1 MLLLPLGI
9 AWLTAVLLIVLN
21 GRNRWVGCFAIAGM
35 TGNVVAN
42 IWLAIT
48 VLRDGPQQM
57 VAGGW
62 EPGVGITLRAD
73 ALGVT
78 FAVISTCVLLAAL
91 IFEVIIGVHERR
103 FPALVLFIATGLTGL
118 FLTGDVFNFYV
129 FFEIAMTAS
138 FALAGY
144 GMRPRE
150 TRAALTFTIIN
161 LIGSVLFVIG
171 IASLYHVTGTL
182 DMQSIAARTG
192 RSDPTPLIFIDS
204 TILIGTLIFVAFSI
218 KIGLFP
224 FHFWL
229 PPVYRDTW
237 PAVAAIFGGAVAN
250 IGSYG
255 LLRFGAEILPHEREV
270 GAYVLIILGTI
281 SIIYGAHQ
289 AVSARRASEALAYSS
304 ISQAGYIIVALGIGG
319 PIGFAAAILF
329 TIVNSMNKTVLF
341 LSTGLRG
348 WLVGVA
354 FVIGAFSVAGV
365 PPSAGFFGKAAIFH
379 ASIATENILLI
390 ALLFLGGGLSFVYMF
405 QIYQRDFWERNR
417 AEQASPFLARMHV
430 LFLAALILVVGIWPE
445 PMLAVSEQAASVL
458 TGDSVG
464 VSTGESSPDT
474 RIGGGQ

>member
-9 AWLTAVLLIVLN
+9 AWVTAVLLIVLN
-21 GRNRWVGCFAIAGM
+21 GRNRWVGWFAIAGL
-35 TGNVVAN
+35 TGNVAAN

-62 EPGVGITLRAD
+62 EPGIGITLRAD

-91 IFEVIIGVHERR
+91 IFEVIVGVHERR

-118 FLTGDVFNFYV
+118 FLTGDAFNFYV

-150 TRAALTFTIIN
+150 TRAALIFTVVN
-161 LIGSVLFVIG
+161 LIGSVLFVSG

-182 DMQSIAARTG
+182 DMQSIANLTREVQ
-192 RSDPTPLIFIDS
+192 STPLI
-204 TILIGTLIFVAFSI
+204 LIATLIFVAFSV

-255 LLRFGAEILPHEREV
+255 LLRFGAEILPREREV
-270 GAYVLIILGTI
+270 GAYILIILGTI

-289 AVSARRASEALAYSS
+289 AVSVRRASEALAYSS
-304 ISQAGYIIVALGIGG
+304 ISQAGYIMVALGIGG

-329 TIVNSMNKTVLF
+329 TIVNAMNKTVLF

-379 ASIATENILLI
+379 ASITTENILLI

-417 AEQASPFLARMHV
+417 AEQTSPILARMHV
-430 LFLAALILVVGIWPE
+430 LFLAVLILAVGIWPE

-458 TGDSVG
+458 TGDSLSVP
-464 VSTGESSPDT
+464 TGESIPDI

>member
-9 AWLTAVLLIVLN
+9 AWVTAVLLIMLN
-21 GRNRWVGCFAIAGM
+21 GRNRWVGWFAIAGM
-35 TGNVVAN
+35 TANVAAN
-42 IWLAIT
+42 FWLATT

-62 EPGVGITLRAD
+62 EPGIGITLRAD

-91 IFEVIIGVHERR
+91 IFEVIVGVHERR

-118 FLTGDVFNFYV
+118 FLTGDAFNFYV

-138 FALAGY
+138 FALTGY

-150 TRAALTFTIIN
+150 TRAALIFTVVN
-161 LIGSVLFVIG
+161 LIGSVLFVSG

-182 DMQSIAARTG
+182 DMQSIATLTREVD
-192 RSDPTPLIFIDS
+192 STPLI
-204 TILIGTLIFVAFSI
+204 LIATLIFVAFSI

-237 PAVAAIFGGAVAN
+237 PAVAAILGGAVAN

-255 LLRFGAEILPHEREV
+255 LLRFGADILPREREV
-270 GAYVLIILGTI
+270 GAYLLIILGTI

-289 AVSARRASEALAYSS
+289 AVSVRRASEALAYSS
-304 ISQAGYIIVALGIGG
+304 ISQAGYIMVALGIGG

-329 TIVNSMNKTVLF
+329 TIVNAMNKTVLF
-341 LSTGLRG
+341 LATGLRG

-379 ASIATENILLI
+379 AGITTENILLI

-405 QIYQRDFWERNR
+405 QIYQRDFWERNH
-417 AEQASPFLARMHV
+417 AEKKSPLLARIHV
-430 LFLAALILVVGIWPE
+430 LILAILILVVGVWPE
-445 PMLAVSEQAASVL
+445 PILAVSEQAASVL
-458 TGDSVG
+458 IGDSPN
-464 VSTGESSPDT
+464 VSTGESSPHIL
-474 RIGGGQ
+474 IGGGQ